1 MPKSPGA
8 TARRLPVEMAML
20 RISDARHR
28 LPRILGTAQ
37 LVMLGLGVMIG
48 AGIFSLSGQQAAINA
63 GPAVIVSFGLAAV
76 ICFIAALSYAE
87 LSSTIPVAGSSYTFT
102 YVAFGEM
109 WGWFVG
115 WALILELVLAASVVS
130 RAWSDYF
137 LATLGSFDI
146 DVPSLIVDHSR
157 ADSDLNLVA
166 PAVIIVLMILIA
178 TGTKLSAGVLS
189 VAVLLKVAVILL
201 VVTVGFSHVDTDN
214 YTPFIP
220 GAQSSSDAGTL
231 WSSLVGTESAYG
243 IAGVFAAT
251 AVITFGYI
259 GFDLISTAAEDA
271 KEPRRSVPRAMLISI
286 GLVAILYVAVAAI
299 LVGLRPYG
307 DLNTSAP
314 VSDALAAV
322 GVSWAAKV
330 VNLGGLLAFTT
341 VVMVVLIAQ
350 SRVLFSMGRDG
361 LLPGVLGRV
370 SRRYSAPTNAAI
382 VAGLFAA
389 IVSMFPKIGA
399 LNNMLVLGALF
410 AFFSCSVGVLVLRR
424 TQPDIER
431 GFRVPGV
438 PIVPL
443 ISAAAIVWLALNL
456 TAETWL
462 RFLVW
467 MAAGLVIYFAYGRSH
482 SALAGRIGTSRP
494 VTSSGKHSL

>member
-48 AGIFSLSGQQAAINA
+48 AGIFALSGQQAAMNA

-115 WALILELVLAASVVS
+115 WALILELLLAASVVS
-130 RAWSDYF
+130 RAWSQYF
-137 LATLGSFDI
+137 LATLDSFDI
-146 DVPSLIVDHSR
+146 NVPAVIADHSQ
-157 ADSDLNLVA
+157 AGSDLNFVA
-166 PAVIIVLMILIA
+166 PAVIIVLTILVA

-201 VVTVGFSHVDTDN
+201 VITVGFSHVDTDN
-214 YTPFIP
+214 YSPFIP
-220 GAQSSSDAGTL
+220 DAVTTGDAGTL
-231 WSSLVGTESAYG
+231 WSSIVGTDTAFG
-243 IAGVFAAT
+243 IGGVFAAA

-286 GLVAILYVAVAAI
+286 SIVSVLYVAMAAV
-299 LVGLRPYG
+299 LVGISPYTELG
-307 DLNTSAP
+307 TAAP
-314 VSDALAAV
+314 VSDALASA

-370 SRRYSAPTNAAI
+370 SRRYSTPTNGAI
-382 VAGLFAA
+382 VAGVVATG
-389 IVSMFPKIGA
+389 VSMFPKIGQ
-399 LNNMLVLGALF
+399 LESMLVLGALF

-424 TQPDIER
+424 TQPEIER

-438 PIVPL
+438 PVVPL

-456 TAETWL
+456 TGETWL
-462 RFLVW
+462 RFLAW
-467 MAAGLVIYFAYGRSH
+467 MAVGLVIYLLYGRSH
-482 SALAGRIGTSRP
+482 SALAGRIGVSRP
-494 VTSSGKHSL
+494 VGASGKHSL

>member
-48 AGIFSLSGQQAAINA
+48 AGIFSLSGQQAAMNA

-137 LATLGSFDI
+137 LATLNSFDI
-146 DVPSLIVDHSR
+146 NVPSFIVDHSQS
-157 ADSDLNLVA
+157 ASDLNLVA
-166 PAVIIVLMILIA
+166 PAVIIVLTIMIA

-189 VAVLLKVAVILL
+189 IAVLLKVAVILL

-214 YTPFIP
+214 YAPFIP
-220 GAQSSSDAGTL
+220 DAHSSADAGTL
-231 WSSLVGTESAYG
+231 WSSIIGTESSFG

-286 GLVAILYVAVAAI
+286 GLVAILYVAMAAV
-299 LVGLRPYG
+299 LVGIRPYA

-314 VSDALAAV
+314 VSDALAAA

-330 VNLGGLLAFTT
+330 VNVGGLLAFTT

-370 SRRYSAPTNAAI
+370 SRRYSTPTNAA
-382 VAGLFAA
+382 VLAGLFAA
-389 IVSMFPKIGA
+389 IVSMFPQIGA

-438 PIVPL
+438 PLVPL
-443 ISAAAIVWLALNL
+443 IAAAAIVWLALNL
-456 TAETWL
+456 AAETWL

-467 MAAGLVIYFAYGRSH
+467 MAAGLVIYLVYGRSH